1 MPKPPKRYD
10 QHIIPVESIQQRI
23 YLIRGYKVML
33 DADLADL
40 YGTTTGRMNEQVR
53 RNAGRFPED
62 FMFQL
67 TEAEHDVLR
76 PQIAISKG
84 RGGRRYLPLAFT
96 EQGVAML
103 SSILKNQRAI
113 QVNILIVRAFVQLR
127 KLMATHKDVV
137 RKLDELE
144 KRFRYMMKKSPQS
157 SKRSRSSLRQ
167 KSHPSARRLDFR
179 QVRPRN
185 HNVYLTDVRDR

>member
-67 TEAEHDVLR
+67 TEAEHEVLR
-76 PQIAISKG
+76 SQIAISKG

-103 SSILKNQRAI
+103 SSILKSQRAI

-144 KRFRYMMKKSPQS
+144 KKVSVHDERITAVFEAIKELLTPEEPPK
-157 SKRSRSSLRQ
+157 RQ
-167 KSHPSARRLDFR
+167 KIGFQASKAKES
-179 QVRPRN
+179 
-185 HNVYLTDVRDR
+185 